1 MLRALTEEQISD
13 WFTIGKAV
21 TAVELLGE
29 EPPAGALRGPP
40 RRPPRGPLAAREAF
54 TAAGLPVKESV
65 GTEYTEKYGRAE
77 AQELDAVGNDQL
89 VYKPDTSLS
98 QCESSAKTSIP
109 ITNHKCVDMP
119 IAKHREEI
127 VSLIESNS
135 VVIVQGATGSG
146 KSTQVPLYILDYC
159 IQQSIYCN
167 IAVTQPRKIGAS
179 SIARWISKERS
190 WRLGG
195 FVGYQVSLENISTK
209 DTRLLYVTT
218 GVLLQK
224 IVCAKSLAEFTH
236 IFIDEVHERTDEMD
250 FLLLVIRKLLRTN
263 SQSVKIILMS
273 ASINCKEFADYFA
286 LPAHNGLNPACVFK
300 VEGKP
305 YAIEE
310 YYLDDLKH
318 TVRFKLPPQRIEEP
332 VIVKEMYEVAVSLIE
347 SFDELEMKSNREK
360 KTSSVT
366 SERGSVLVFLPGLS
380 EISYMHSC
388 LSNMF
393 NKRWQLYPLHSCVTL
408 EEQSNVFLTTVPG
421 YRKVILSTNIAESS
435 LTVPDVK
442 YVIDFCLTRTLVCDG
457 ETNYQSLRLCWAS
470 KANCNQRKGRAG
482 RVSKGYCYRLVHKE
496 FWTDFIPEKS
506 VPEILRCPLG
516 TTVLKIKML
525 DMGGPKA
532 LLATALSPPSVGDIE
547 RTVLQLKELG
557 ALKTCAQ
564 AEENPHDG
572 ELTFLGRVLAQL
584 PVDLRLGKLIVLGH
598 VFGCLEECLII
609 AAALS
614 LRNFFAAPFK
624 QHVDGYRNKLFFAE
638 NSKSDC
644 IAIVNAFK
652 MFACAL
658 ILSPSHKTIWIACSV
673 WLCFQVAVVLLPVQI
688 RTSSIKALERKAWQA
703 CRQKGELRH
712 PKEELEW
719 GKSNCIHIKKIREV
733 AELFHN
739 LKRRVRAFN
748 MCVKAQPSAMDQEC
762 VYKQRFILQVVI
774 AGAFYPNY
782 FTFGKCD
789 EEIATRVLAGKD
801 PKTTVMLKNIPPYG
815 YLYHKQLQSLFR
827 QCGQVK
833 SIAYDGSKA
842 FVEFSHSPMEGFKIL
857 PAVYLS
863 VKMSQLKI
871 PLELNVHYPDDIER
885 QLQGVTTAGVK
896 SLRVNVDCQ
905 KQSVEPVEISFGTS
919 QQSKMIPSS
928 LLCIKIT
935 EIVEVGHFWGYRIDE
950 KTRTALQALTAEIS
964 YQNLTDLAVSPCPE
978 MVCLAPFT
986 HLEDR
991 GYYRARILYVCGDF
1005 AEVFFV
1011 DYGNRSKVPLNKLK
1025 EIPSCLQGLP
1035 FQALEFKICRMRPSA
1050 KSLVCGEQWSYSAS
1064 QRFASLVNGYPLLV
1078 KVYSL
1083 VHGVLHVD
1091 VFQYSRCRE
1100 LVNIRDVLVEECYAE
1115 LAAESYESQQSHDLL
1130 KGLFLDQVKKEEK
1143 MPVSSREEEKHVI
1156 ERLLNQFSDIM
1167 SDAPTHK
1174 VTVLGPFSPY
1184 EVKCYSMTRVS
1195 QFRSAFIQKES
1206 INSVVV
1212 HGAPEDPFQQLLVAA
1227 SLTTNATGST
1237 VILEETSLMPPIPGL
1252 LALLSMLFA
1261 PAIELRVDKSG
1272 KYFTGVL
1279 CGLGWSQVCGAPLL
1293 PENDM
1298 ELMFDVHFGV
1308 EDISEI
1314 NFLRT
1319 AINELLCEC
1328 AVCSGQE
1335 RMTQLQ
1341 ENVRQKLLC
1350 LICKSKPRDKI
1361 VPTWY
1366 EKPYAWNQVDS
1377 QQVIDKSGKQHER
1390 INGIYQLHKL
1400 VVLNV

>member
-1 MLRALTEEQISD
+1 
-13 WFTIGKAV
+13 
-21 TAVELLGE
+21 
-29 EPPAGALRGPP
+29 
-40 RRPPRGPLAAREAF
+40 
-54 TAAGLPVKESV
+54 
-65 GTEYTEKYGRAE
+65 
-77 AQELDAVGNDQL
+77 
-89 VYKPDTSLS
+89 
-98 QCESSAKTSIP
+98 
-109 ITNHKCVDMP
+109 
-119 IAKHREEI
+119 
-127 VSLIESNS
+127 
-135 VVIVQGATGSG
+135 
-146 KSTQVPLYILDYC
+146 
-159 IQQSIYCN
+159 
-167 IAVTQPRKIGAS
+167 
-179 SIARWISKERS
+179 IARWISKERS
-190 WRLGG
+190 WTLGG

-209 DTRLLYVTT
+209 ETRLLYMTT

-224 IVCAKSLAEFTH
+224 VVCAKSLAEFTH
-236 IFIDEVHERTDEMD
+236 IFIDEVHERTEEMD

-263 SQSVKIILMS
+263 SQSVKVILMS
-273 ASINCKEFADYFA
+273 ASINCEEFADYFA
-286 LPAHNGLNPACVFK
+286 LPVHNGLNPAYVFK

-310 YYLDDLKH
+310 FYLDDLKH
-318 TVRFKLPPQRIEEP
+318 TVHFKLPSQRIEEP
-332 VIVKEMYEVAVSLIE
+332 VIVRELYEVAVSLIQ

-360 KTSSVT
+360 KNLSVT

-388 LSNMF
+388 LSSMF
-393 NKRWQLYPLHSCVTL
+393 NKRWQVYPLHSRVTL
-408 EEQSNVFLTTVPG
+408 EEQNNVFLTTVPG

-435 LTVPDVK
+435 VTVPDVK
-442 YVIDFCLTRTLVCDG
+442 YELSFSHDTKSLVCDE

-470 KANCNQRKGRAG
+470 KTNCNQRKGRAG
-482 RVSKGYCYRLVHKE
+482 RVSKGYCYRLVHKD
-496 FWTDFIPEKS
+496 FWTEFIPEKS

-516 TTVLKIKML
+516 TTVLKIKKL

-547 RTVLQLKELG
+547 RTILQLKELG
-557 ALKTCAQ
+557 ALTTCVQ
-564 AEENPHDG
+564 TEENPDDG
-572 ELTFLGRVLAQL
+572 EMTFLGRVLAHL
-584 PVDLRLGKLIVLGH
+584 PVDLHLGKLIVLGH

-614 LRNFFAAPFK
+614 LRNFFAVPFK
-624 QHVDGYRNKLFFAE
+624 QHVDGYRNKLFFAG

-644 IAIVNAFK
+644 IAIVNAF
-652 MFACAL
+652 
-658 ILSPSHKTIWIACSV
+658 
-673 WLCFQVAVVLLPVQI
+673 
-688 RTSSIKALERKAWQA
+688 KAWQA

-719 GKSNCIHIKKIREV
+719 GRSNCIHIKKIREV
-733 AELFHN
+733 AELFYN
-739 LKRRVRAFN
+739 LKKRVRAFN
-748 MCVKAQPSAMDQEC
+748 MCVNAQPSAMDQEC

-789 EEIATRVLAGKD
+789 EEFAVRDLAGKD

-833 SIAYDGSKA
+833 CIAYDGSKA
-842 FVEFSHSPMEGFKIL
+842 FVEFSRNPMEGFKVL

-885 QLQGVTTAGVK
+885 QLQGVRAASVE
-896 SLRVNVDCQ
+896 SLRVKVDCQ
-905 KQSVEPVEISFGTS
+905 KKTVEPVEISFGTL
-919 QQSKMIPSS
+919 QQSKMIPTR
-928 LLCIKIT
+928 LLSIKIT

-950 KTRTALQALTAEIS
+950 KNRTVLQALTAEIN
-964 YQNLTDLAVSPCPE
+964 YQNLMDLPVSPHPE
-978 MVCLAPFT
+978 LVCLAPFT
-986 HLEDR
+986 HLENR

-1011 DYGNRSKVPLNKLK
+1011 DYGNRSKVPLKKLK
-1025 EIPSCLQGLP
+1025 EIPSCLQELP
-1035 FQALEFKICRMRPSA
+1035 FQALEFKICKMRPSA
-1050 KSLVCGEQWSYSAS
+1050 KSLVCGERWSYSAS
-1064 QRFASLVNGYPLLV
+1064 QRFASLVNGYTLLV

-1083 VHGVLHVD
+1083 VHSVLHVD
-1091 VFQYSRCRE
+1091 VFRYSRCKE
-1100 LVNIRDVLVEECYAE
+1100 LVNIRDVLIEECYAE
-1115 LAAESYESQQSHDLL
+1115 LAEESYESQQSHDLL

-1143 MPVSSREEEKHVI
+1143 MPVSSREEEKHLI
-1156 ERLLNQFSDIM
+1156 ERLLNLFSDNK
-1167 SDAPTHK
+1167 SGVPTHK

-1212 HGAPEDPFQQLLVAA
+1212 HDAPEDPFQRLLVAA
-1227 SLTTNATGST
+1227 ALSANATGST

-1279 CGLGWSQVCGAPLL
+1279 CGLGWSQPCGAPLL

-1298 ELMFDVHFGV
+1298 ELTFDVHFGV

-1314 NFLRT
+1314 NILRT
-1319 AINELLCEC
+1319 AINKLLCEC

-1350 LICKSKPRDKI
+1350 LICKSKPRDII

-1366 EKPYAWNQVDS
+1366 EKPYAWNQVDP
-1377 QQVIDKSGKQHER
+1377 QHIIDQSEKQHER
-1390 INGIYQLHKL
+1390 GNGLYQLHRL
-1400 VVLNV
+1400 VVLN

>member
-1 MLRALTEEQISD
+1 MLRQLTGEQIRD
-13 WFTIGKAV
+13 WFTIGKNV
-21 TAVELLGE
+21 TAVEFLGE
-29 EPPAGALRGPP
+29 EAQAGALRSAPC
-40 RRPPRGPLAAREAF
+40 RPPSPPAAREPL
-54 TAAGLPVKESV
+54 TAAGLPITESV
-65 GTEYTEKYGRAE
+65 GAEYAEKYRQAE
-77 AQELDAVGNDQL
+77 TQDLDVVGNDQL
-89 VYKPDTSLS
+89 VYKPDTSLF
-98 QCESSAKTSIP
+98 QCESSDLNSIP

-146 KSTQVPLYILDYC
+146 KSTQIPQYILDYC
-159 IQQSIYCN
+159 IQRSIYCN

-179 SIARWISKERS
+179 SIAKWISKERS
-190 WRLGG
+190 WTLGG
-195 FVGYQVSLENISTK
+195 FVGYQVSLENVSTK
-209 DTRLLYVTT
+209 ETRLLYMTT

-224 IVCAKSLAEFTH
+224 IVCAKSLDEFTH
-236 IFIDEVHERTDEMD
+236 IFIDEVHERTEEMD

-263 SQSVKIILMS
+263 SQSVKVILMS

-286 LPAHNGLNPACVFK
+286 LPVHNGLNPAYVLK

-305 YAIEE
+305 YAVEE

-318 TVRFKLPPQRIEEP
+318 TVHFKLPSQRIEEP
-332 VIVKEMYEVAVSLIE
+332 VIVREMYEVAVSLIQ
-347 SFDELEMKSNREK
+347 SFDELEMKSNRKEK
-360 KTSSVT
+360 TLRAT

-393 NKRWQLYPLHSCVTL
+393 NKRWQVYPLHSCVTL

-435 LTVPDVK
+435 VTVPDVK
-442 YVIDFCLTRTLVCDG
+442 YVIDFCLTRILVCDE

-470 KANCNQRKGRAG
+470 KTNCNQRKGRAG
-482 RVSKGYCYRLVHKE
+482 RVSKGYCYRLVHKD

-516 TTVLKIKML
+516 TTVLKIKKL
-525 DMGGPKA
+525 DMGAPKA

-547 RTVLQLKELG
+547 RTILQLKELG
-557 ALKTCAQ
+557 ALTTCVQ
-564 AEENPHDG
+564 TEENLHDG
-572 ELTFLGRVLAQL
+572 ELTFLGQVLAQL
-584 PVDLRLGKLIVLGH
+584 PVDLHLGKLIVLGH

-614 LRNFFAAPFK
+614 LRNFFAVPFK
-624 QHVDGYRNKLFFAE
+624 QHVDGYRNKLFFAG

-652 MFACAL
+652 
-658 ILSPSHKTIWIACSV
+658 
-673 WLCFQVAVVLLPVQI
+673 
-688 RTSSIKALERKAWQA
+688 AWQA
-703 CRQKGELRH
+703 CKENGELRH

-719 GKSNCIHIKKIREV
+719 GRSNGIHIKKVKEV
-733 AELFHN
+733 ADLFHN
-739 LKRRVRAFN
+739 LKQRVRAFN
-748 MCVKAQPSAMDQEC
+748 MYVNAQPSATDQEC

-782 FTFGKCD
+782 FTFGKRD
-789 EEIATRVLAGKD
+789 EEVAVRDLAGKD

-842 FVEFSHSPMEGFKIL
+842 FVEFSRNPMEGFKIL

-885 QLQGVTTAGVK
+885 QLQGVRAASME

-905 KQSVEPVEISFGTS
+905 KQTVEPVEVSFGTL
-919 QQSKMIPSS
+919 QQSKMIPSR
-928 LLCIKIT
+928 LLSIRIT
-935 EIVEVGHFWGYRIDE
+935 EIVEVGHFWGYRTDE
-950 KTRTALQALTAEIS
+950 KNRTVLQALTAEIN
-964 YQNLTDLAVSPCPE
+964 YQNLMDLTVPPHPE
-978 MVCLAPFT
+978 LVCLAPFT
-986 HLEDR
+986 HLENR
-991 GYYRARILYVCGDF
+991 GYYRACILNVCGDF

-1011 DYGNRSKVPLNKLK
+1011 DYGNRSKVPLKKLK
-1025 EIPSCLQGLP
+1025 EIPSCLRELP
-1035 FQALEFKICRMRPSA
+1035 FQALEFKICKMRPSA
-1050 KSLVCGEQWSYSAS
+1050 KSLVCGDWWSYSAS
-1064 QRFASLVNGYPLLV
+1064 QKFASLVNGYTLLV
-1078 KVYSL
+1078 KVYSV
-1083 VHGVLHVD
+1083 VHSVLHVE
-1091 VFQYSRCRE
+1091 VFHYSRCKEE
-1100 LVNIRDVLVEECYAE
+1100 LVNIRDVLIEECYAE
-1115 LAAESYESQQSHDLL
+1115 LAEESYDSQQSHDLL
-1130 KGLFLDQVKKEEK
+1130 KGLFSDQVKNEEK
-1143 MPVSSREEEKHVI
+1143 MPVSSRKKEKHLI
-1156 ERLLNQFSDIM
+1156 ERLLNFFSDNK
-1167 SDAPTHK
+1167 SGAPTHK
-1174 VTVLGPFSPY
+1174 VTVFGPFSPY

-1195 QFRSAFIQKES
+1195 QFRNAFIQKES

-1212 HGAPEDPFQQLLVAA
+1212 HDAPEDPFQQLLVAA
-1227 SLTTNATGST
+1227 SLSVNATGST

-1272 KYFTGVL
+1272 KYYTGVL
-1279 CGLGWSQVCGAPLL
+1279 CGLGWSRTSGAPLL

-1298 ELMFDVHFGV
+1298 ELTFDVHFGV

-1314 NFLRT
+1314 NILRT
-1319 AINELLCEC
+1319 AINKLLCEC
-1328 AVCSGQE
+1328 AVCSGQG

-1341 ENVRQKLLC
+1341 ENVRQKLL
-1350 LICKSKPRDKI
+1350 
-1361 VPTWY
+1361 
-1366 EKPYAWNQVDS
+1366 
-1377 QQVIDKSGKQHER
+1377 
-1390 INGIYQLHKL
+1390 
-1400 VVLNV
+1400 